1 MRRMQDM
8 PPVRWRMMRGMNLRG
23 RGFAVLIASL
33 IGVFAFAS
41 FVITAAAAPDG
52 SSQASTPASQASS
65 PASASDAKLVETGSA
80 VFQKNCSFCHGRD
93 AEGGETGP
101 DLTRSR
107 LVAADVKGNLIS
119 TVVRNGRP
127 ARGMPSFNLSDSD
140 LAAVVAFIHARLET
154 AENGARRGVD
164 VADLQTG
171 NAAAGKAFFFGAGT
185 CSKCHS
191 PTGDLA
197 GLASRY
203 EGLAL
208 ERRFLYPGNVKPKVS
223 VTTKSGEKLEGQLES
238 LDEFTIAMVDSQG
251 NYHSWP
257 VSSVTYKVDPGLDTH
272 FALLG
277 KYSDDDV
284 HNMMSY
290 LETLK

>member
-1 MRRMQDM
+1 
-8 PPVRWRMMRGMNLRG
+8 MNLRG
-23 RGFAVLIASL
+23 RAFKVLLASL
-33 IGVFAFAS
+33 IGGSAFAGV
-41 FVITAAAAPDG
+41 VIAAAAAPAG
-52 SSQASTPASQASS
+52 SSPAATPAAQASS
-65 PASASDAKLVETGSA
+65 PAGSSGSKPLVEAGSA

-107 LVAADVKGNLIS
+107 LVAADVRGNLIS

-127 ARGMPSFNLSDSD
+127 SKGMPSFNLSDSD

-171 NAAAGKAFFFGAGT
+171 NMEAGKAFFFGAGT

-203 EGLAL
+203 QGLSL
-208 ERRFLYPGNVKPKVS
+208 ERRFLYPGDVKPKVT
-223 VTTKSGEKLEGQLES
+223 VTTKSGGKVEGSLES

-251 NYHSWP
+251 SYHSWP
-257 VSSVTYKVDPGLDTH
+257 VNAVTYKVDPGLDTH

-277 KYSDDDV
+277 KYSDADV
-284 HNMMSY
+284 HNMMAY